1 MAVKFRKTKD
11 ENTEEDAKT
20 EDANGYS
27 VNFRSSVEA
36 SVQDGD
42 FREVR

>member
-1 MAVKFRKTKD
+1 MKLMPAAGHTMAVKFRKTKD
-11 ENTEEDAKT
+11 ADGCG
-20 EDANGYS
+20 ANS
-27 VNFRSSVEA
+27 RSSVDA

>member
-1 MAVKFRKTKD
+1 MKLMPAAGHAMAVKFNKTKD
-11 ENTEEDAKT
+11 AD
-20 EDANGYS
+20 GYS
-27 VNFRSSVEA
+27 VNFRSSVDA